1 MIYLYTSRFPYGQ
14 ISESF
19 LAVELVIASQ
29 LGKKV
34 TIIPTQD
41 SVEKR
46 QIPENVSVDRALCRM
61 GLWLRIKAVLSVVL
75 PGRLSLWKALGDVE
89 FSWKYLSDAVKYLY
103 GAHLVYEDMKQK
115 TALEERSV
123 FYSYWLSYAPLAFS
137 EYHQKHPH
145 TQHRFISRGHGS
157 DVYSTSVGVYY
168 PLREFVL
175 QGIDQVYV
183 VSEYGKRFLQQ
194 KYPEFS
200 DKIKLSRLGVIR
212 PNVTFQKA
220 MKEARC
226 VVSCASV
233 IGLKRIDLLH
243 SSLMAYVDATDTMIE
258 WHHFGG
264 GELYEELKKKCE
276 QITSPR
282 LKCVLHGMVDNEVIM
297 DFYANHQVDCLIS
310 VSSTEGIPVSMMEAI
325 SFGIPVLSTD
335 VGGCKEIVTTQTG
348 LLISKDFSQEEFDD
362 SLTTIL
368 NNLPQLSKTAEEF
381 YDENY
386 NAEKNY
392 TEFFRQADYINN

>member
-14 ISESF
+14 MSESF
-19 LAVELVIASQ
+19 LAVELAIASQ

-41 SVEKR
+41 DAVKR
-46 QIPENVSVDRALCRM
+46 QLPENVSVDRALCRM
-61 GLWLRIKAVLSVVL
+61 GVGLRIKSMLSVFL
-75 PGRLSLWKALGDVE
+75 PGRLSLWKALRDVD

-115 TALEERSV
+115 TALEELSM

-137 EYHQKHPH
+137 EYHQKYPH

-168 PLREFVL
+168 PLRKFLL

-183 VSEYGKRFLQQ
+183 VSEYGKTFLQQ

-212 PNVTFQKA
+212 PSVSPKKA
-220 MKEARC
+220 ISEARC

-243 SSLMAYVDATDTMIE
+243 SSLMAYADATDTMIE

-264 GELYEELKKKCE
+264 GALFVELKKRCE
-276 QITSPR
+276 QTTSPR
-282 LKCVLHGMVDNEVIM
+282 LKCILHGMVDNKVIR
-297 DFYANHQVDCLIS
+297 DFYANQQVDCLIS

-335 VGGCKEIVTTQTG
+335 VGGCKEIVTAQTG
-348 LLISKDFSQEEFDD
+348 LLIPKDFSQEEFEE
-362 SLTTIL
+362 SLTAIL
-368 NNLPQLSKTAEEF
+368 NNSPQLSKTAEEF

-386 NAEKNY
+386 NAERNY
-392 TEFFRQADYINN
+392 TEFYRQEDY